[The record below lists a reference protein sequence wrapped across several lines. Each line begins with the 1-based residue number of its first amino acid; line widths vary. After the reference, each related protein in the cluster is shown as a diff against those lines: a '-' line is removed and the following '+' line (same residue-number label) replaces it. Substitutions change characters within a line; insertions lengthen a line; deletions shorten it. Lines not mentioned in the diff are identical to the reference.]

1 MIRVGVIGLAHVHAS
16 GYMDVLKALDDVEF
30 VGASEP
36 DESLRSRWADE
47 SGVPGFEAHGA
58 LINAGIDAAII
69 CTATNEHRPVVEQLA
84 GTGIH
89 VLCEKPLATTLDD
102 AHAIVRACDLA
113 DVLLMTAFPMRFS
126 PPLIEGAAWIE
137 EDRIGSVLAFTG
149 TNNGCIPTDHAAWF
163 ADPVAAGGGAVM
175 DHTVHLVDIMRWW
188 LRSEPIEIFAE
199 TNQVM
204 HPDAEVETGGI
215 LTMTFDNGVIA
226 TIDCSWSRPTGY
238 PTWGGLTIEAVGT
251 DGVFTIDAFAERLEM
266 WSGGAATWV
275 DWGADPNLAMID
287 HFIGA
292 VQGEHALLVTGT
304 DGLRAT
310 EAALGAYRS
319 AEIGQPVRFDS
330 LAPSEPT
337 R

>member
-1 MIRVGVIGLAHVHAS
+1 MTRVGVVGLAHVHAA
-16 GYMDVLKALDDVEF
+16 GYADVLAALDGVEF

-36 DESLRSRWADE
+36 DASLRSRWADE
-47 SGVPGFEAHGA
+47 SGLPAFPEHGA
-58 LINAGIDAAII
+58 LIDAGIDAAII
-69 CTATNEHRPVVEQLA
+69 STATNEHRSVVEQLA
-84 GTGIH
+84 GRGIH
-89 VLCEKPLATTLDD
+89 LLCEKPLATTRED
-102 AHAIVRACDLA
+102 AQAIVRACDVA
-113 DVLLMTAFPMRFS
+113 GVLLMTAFPMRFS
-126 PPLIEGAAWIE
+126 LPMIEGAAWIN

-188 LRSEPIEIFAE
+188 LRSEPTEIFAE
-199 TNQVM
+199 TNQVL

-215 LTMTFDNGVIA
+215 LTVTFDNGVIA

-238 PTWGGLTIEAVGT
+238 PTWGGLSIEAVGT
-251 DGVFTIDAFAERLEM
+251 DGVFAVDPFAERLEM
-266 WSGGAATWV
+266 WTRGNATWV

-292 VQGEHALLVTGT
+292 VQGEHRLLVTGV

-310 EAALGAYRS
+310 EAALAAYRS
-319 AEIGQPVRFDS
+319 AEIGQPVRLDP
-330 LAPSEPT
+330 LAPGEPI

>member
-1 MIRVGVIGLAHVHAS
+1 MTRVGVVGLAHVHAA
-16 GYMDVLKALDDVEF
+16 GYADVLAALDGVEF

-36 DESLRSRWADE
+36 DASLRSRWADE
-47 SGVPGFEAHGA
+47 SGLPAFPEHGA
-58 LINAGIDAAII
+58 LIDAGIDAAII
-69 CTATNEHRPVVEQLA
+69 STATNEHRPVVEQLA
-84 GTGIH
+84 GRGIH
-89 VLCEKPLATTLDD
+89 VLCEKPLATTRED
-102 AHAIVRACDLA
+102 AQAIVRACDVA
-113 DVLLMTAFPMRFS
+113 GVLLMTAFPMRFS
-126 PPLIEGAAWIE
+126 LPLIEGAAWIN

-188 LRSEPIEIFAE
+188 LRSEPTEIFAE
-199 TNQVM
+199 TNQVL
-204 HPDAEVETGGI
+204 HPGAEVETGGI
-215 LTMTFDNGVIA
+215 LTVTFDNGVIA

-238 PTWGGLTIEAVGT
+238 PTWGGLSIEAVGT
-251 DGVFTIDAFAERLEM
+251 DGVFAVDPFAERLEM
-266 WSGGAATWV
+266 WSQGTATWV

-292 VQGEHALLVTGT
+292 VQGEHRLLVTGV

-310 EAALGAYRS
+310 EAALAAYRS
-319 AEIGQPVRFDS
+319 AEIGQPVRLDP
-330 LAPSEPT
+330 LAPGEPI

>member
-1 MIRVGVIGLAHVHAS
+1 MTRVGVVGLAHVHAA
-16 GYMDVLKALDDVEF
+16 GYADVLAALDGVEF

-36 DESLRSRWADE
+36 DASLRSRWADE
-47 SGVPGFEAHGA
+47 SGLPAFPEHGA
-58 LINAGIDAAII
+58 LIDAGIDAAII
-69 CTATNEHRPVVEQLA
+69 STATNEHRPVVEQLA
-84 GTGIH
+84 GRGIH
-89 VLCEKPLATTLDD
+89 VLCEKPLATTRED
-102 AHAIVRACDLA
+102 AQAIVRACDVA
-113 DVLLMTAFPMRFS
+113 GVLLMTAFPMRFS
-126 PPLIEGAAWIE
+126 LPMIEGAAWIN

-188 LRSEPIEIFAE
+188 LRSEPTEIFAE
-199 TNQVM
+199 TNQVL
-204 HPDAEVETGGI
+204 HPGAEVETGGI
-215 LTMTFDNGVIA
+215 LTVTFDNGVIA

-238 PTWGGLTIEAVGT
+238 PTWGGLSIEAVGT
-251 DGVFTIDAFAERLEM
+251 DGVFAVDPFAERLEM
-266 WSGGAATWV
+266 WTRGNATWV

-292 VQGEHALLVTGT
+292 VQGEHRLLVTGV

-310 EAALGAYRS
+310 EAALAAYRS
-319 AEIGQPVRFDS
+319 AEIGQPVRLDP
-330 LAPSEPT
+330 LAPGEPI

>member
-1 MIRVGVIGLAHVHAS
+1 MTRVGVVGLAHVHAA
-16 GYMDVLKALDDVEF
+16 GYADVLAALDGVEF

-36 DESLRSRWADE
+36 DASLRSRWADE
-47 SGVPGFEAHGA
+47 SGLPAFPEHGA
-58 LINAGIDAAII
+58 LIDAGIDAAII
-69 CTATNEHRPVVEQLA
+69 STATNEHRPVVEQLA
-84 GTGIH
+84 GRGIH
-89 VLCEKPLATTLDD
+89 VLCEKPLATTRED
-102 AHAIVRACDLA
+102 AQAIVRACDVA
-113 DVLLMTAFPMRFS
+113 GVLLMTAFPMRFS
-126 PPLIEGAAWIE
+126 LPMIEGAAWIN

-188 LRSEPIEIFAE
+188 LRSEPTEIFAE
-199 TNQVM
+199 TNQVL
-204 HPDAEVETGGI
+204 HPGAEVETGGI
-215 LTMTFDNGVIA
+215 LTVTFDNGVIA

-238 PTWGGLTIEAVGT
+238 PTWGGLSIEAVGT
-251 DGVFTIDAFAERLEM
+251 DGVFAVDPFAERLEM
-266 WSGGAATWV
+266 WTRGNATWV

-292 VQGEHALLVTGT
+292 VQGEHRLLVTGV

-310 EAALGAYRS
+310 EAALAADRS
-319 AEIGQPVRFDS
+319 AEIGQPVRHDPQ
-330 LAPSEPT
+330 APGEPI

>member
-1 MIRVGVIGLAHVHAS
+1 MIRVGIVGLAHVHAG
-16 GYMDVLKALDDVEF
+16 GYANVLRALDGVEF
-30 VGASEP
+30 VGVSEP
-36 DESLRSRWADE
+36 DERLRSRWVDA
-47 SGVPGFEAHGA
+47 SGSGA
-58 LINAGIDAAII
+58 FTTCGDLIETGIDAAIV
-69 CTATNEHRPVVEQLA
+69 CTATNEHRAVVEQLA
-84 GTGIH
+84 DAGVH
-89 VLCEKPLATTLDD
+89 VMCEKPLATTLED
-102 AHAIVRACDLA
+102 ARAIVDACDA
-113 DVLLMTAFPMRFS
+113 AGVLLMTAFPMRFS
-126 PPLIEGAAWIE
+126 PQLSEGAAWIDE
-137 EDRIGSVLAFTG
+137 RRIGSVLAFTG

-163 ADPVAAGGGAVM
+163 ADPIAAGGGAVM
-175 DHTVHLVDIMRWW
+175 DHTVHLIDIMRWW
-188 LRSEPIEIFAE
+188 LRSEPTEIYAE

-215 LTMTFDNGVIA
+215 LTVTFGNGVIA
-226 TIDCSWSRPTGY
+226 TIDCSWSRPEGY

-251 DGVFTIDAFAERLEM
+251 DGVFAVDAFAERLEM

-330 LAPSEPT
+330 RAPGEPT

>member
-1 MIRVGVIGLAHVHAS
+1 MTRVGVVGLAHVHAAA
-16 GYMDVLKALDDVEF
+16 YADVLAALDDVEF

-36 DESLRSRWADE
+36 DASLRSRWADE
-47 SGVPGFEAHGA
+47 SGLPAFPEHGA
-58 LINAGIDAAII
+58 LIDAGIDAAII
-69 CTATNEHRPVVEQLA
+69 STATNEHRPVVEQLA
-84 GTGIH
+84 GRGIH
-89 VLCEKPLATTLDD
+89 VLCEKPLATTRED
-102 AHAIVRACDLA
+102 AQAIVRACDVA
-113 DVLLMTAFPMRFS
+113 GVLLMTAFPMRFS
-126 PPLIEGAAWIE
+126 LPMIEGAAWIN

-188 LRSEPIEIFAE
+188 LRSEPTEIFAE
-199 TNQVM
+199 TNQVL
-204 HPDAEVETGGI
+204 HPGAEVETGGI
-215 LTMTFDNGVIA
+215 LTVTFDNGVIA

-238 PTWGGLTIEAVGT
+238 PTWGGLSIEAVGT
-251 DGVFTIDAFAERLEM
+251 DGVFAVDPFAERLEM
-266 WSGGAATWV
+266 WSQGTATWV

-292 VQGEHALLVTGT
+292 VQGEHRLLVTGV

-310 EAALGAYRS
+310 EAALAAYRS
-319 AEIGQPVRFDS
+319 AEIGQPVRLDP
-330 LAPSEPT
+330 LAPGEPI